1 MMSHNVLQS
10 MQLLGDAAGSFTDN
24 MGVGTQERRR
34 GRLDAPAAAPPR
46 AAASRASAAPPP
58 ARPARRRLPPADLPT
73 ARLRRPFPPQP
84 LPAQEAAPRREAGH
98 NSAPTLPQNDA
109 RTMIWR

>member
-46 AAASRASAAPPP
+46 RSGKPRVRSPTAGAPRATASAACGPP
-58 ARPARRRLPPADLPT
+58 ARPVSEAPSRPSLSRRRRP
-73 ARLRRPFPPQP
+73 RRGGRQAIIPPQP
-84 LPAQEAAPRREAGH
+84 SLRMTPGP
-98 NSAPTLPQNDA
+98 
-109 RTMIWR
+109 